1 MQTGK
6 KNQLAQI
13 LLWICEGMLV
23 GFGAI
28 LPGLSGGALLAA
40 FGLYRPVIE
49 VLSTPIQG
57 IKKHWFMLMFVG
69 VGGVVGV
76 VGLAGLADWLLELN
90 ATVVYCVFAGLVLG
104 TVPGLYKDAGE
115 RGRNRASF
123 LSMGIGFAVILAILV
138 WLRFGIAFAIEA
150 GFVGYLICGVLW
162 GLSFIVPGLSSSNL
176 IMFFGLYEPM
186 MKGIKNLDFSVI
198 LPMGLTMVLCLLGLS
213 QVMKRL
219 LDKHYSVVLHG
230 VLGTV
235 LATSVMILPSFPPTL
250 PNILVAIVAVAGGA
264 LTSYFFTLLCSNI
277 KAKYEGVEI

>member
-1 MQTGK
+1 MQTTN
-6 KNQLAQI
+6 KNKLAQI

-40 FGLYRPVIE
+40 FGLYRPAIE

-57 IKKHWFMLMFVG
+57 IKKHWFMLTFVG
-69 VGGVVGV
+69 IGGVIGV
-76 VGLAGLADWLLELN
+76 VGLAGIADWLLELN
-90 ATVVYCVFAGLVLG
+90 ATVVYCAFAGLVLG
-104 TVPGLYKDAGE
+104 TVPGLYQDAGE

-123 LSMGIGFAVILAILV
+123 LSMGIGFALLLAILI
-138 WLRFGIAFAIEA
+138 WLRFGIAFSIEA
-150 GFVGYLICGVLW
+150 SLGGYLICGVLW

-186 MKGIKNLDFSVI
+186 MKGIKSLDLSVV
-198 LPMGLTMVLCLLGLS
+198 LPIGATMLICLLGLS
-213 QVMKRL
+213 QVMRRL

-235 LATSVMILPSFPPTL
+235 IATSVMILPSFAPTL
-250 PNILVAIVAVAGGA
+250 PNILIAIVAVGGGA
-264 LTSYFFTLLCSNI
+264 VASYFFTLLCNRI
-277 KAKYEGVEI
+277 KEKYEGAEA